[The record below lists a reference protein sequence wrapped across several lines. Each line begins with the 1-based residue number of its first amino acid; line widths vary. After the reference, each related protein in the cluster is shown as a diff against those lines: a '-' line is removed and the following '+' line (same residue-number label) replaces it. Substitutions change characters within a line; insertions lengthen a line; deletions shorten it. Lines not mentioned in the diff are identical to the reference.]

1 MATIHPSDIIYA
13 TVVRHGATLL
23 SLRLSGLTS
32 ISQILVRICNHVTEA
47 AGLVTLT
54 LRNGSQGW
62 KYQQPII
69 LPGIS
74 R

>member
-1 MATIHPSDIIYA
+1 MATINPSDIIYA

-32 ISQILVRICNHVTEA
+32 ISQILVRIRNHVTET
-47 AGLVTLT
+47 AGLVTLK

-62 KYQQPII
+62 MYQQPII